1 MSDSEDA
8 AFVRLEIDGPVAR
21 IVLDRPQKLGA
32 LTAGMLARLEQAADT
47 IDRDPSVRVALLLA
61 TGEKAFCVG
70 ADILA
75 WSALHPLEMGAR
87 WVRDGHRVFDRL
99 AGLRQPLIAV
109 LNGMA
114 FGGGLELAMTADIR
128 IAEAHATLGLPEVS
142 IGAIPGWGGTGRLPA
157 LIGAARAKQMIFTA
171 GRIDAAT
178 AERWGLVNEVVPSGE
193 GAARAEKLA
202 AEIARQAPRSVQI
215 AKQAVNA
222 GLGFGTAA
230 ALEALAG
237 ALAATTEDG
246 REGAA
251 SFRERRPPDFRG
263 I

>member
-1 MSDSEDA
+1 MHDSDDA
-8 AFVRLEIDGPVAR
+8 ALVRLEIDGAVAR

-32 LTAGMLARLEQAADT
+32 LTEGMLRRLEAAADT
-47 IDRDPSVRVALLLA
+47 IDRNADLRVALLLS
-61 TGEKAFCVG
+61 TGGKAFCAG
-70 ADILA
+70 ADIAA

-87 WVRDGHRVFDRL
+87 WIRDGHRVFDRL

-109 LNGMA
+109 LNGMTL
-114 FGGGLELAMTADIR
+114 GGGLELAMTADIR

-157 LIGAARAKQMIFTA
+157 LIGAARAKQLIFTA

-178 AERWGLVNEVVPSGE
+178 AERWGLVNEVVPTGQ
-193 GAARAEKLA
+193 GAARAADLA
-202 AEIARQAPRSVQI
+202 AEIARQAPRAVQI

-222 GLGFGTAA
+222 GLGFGAAA

-237 ALAATTEDG
+237 ALAAGTEDG

-251 SFRERRPPDFRG
+251 SFRERRQPDFRG
-263 I
+263 N